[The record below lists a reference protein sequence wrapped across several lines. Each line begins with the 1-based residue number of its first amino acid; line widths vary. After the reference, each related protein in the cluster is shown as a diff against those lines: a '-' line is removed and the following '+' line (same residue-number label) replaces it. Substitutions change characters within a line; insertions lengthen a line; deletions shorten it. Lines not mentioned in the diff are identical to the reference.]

1 MWTGSRCRFR
11 FRRLWPQPLRQ
22 GAGCQKSAGSGR
34 WRYQRAG
41 RRHWLRR
48 LAGGGVRAL
57 VEKTCGTGCH
67 SIDVVTSQR
76 MSGTEWNAV
85 VETMAARGAQASDA
99 EVKLIVEYLAKTL
112 GREEAQQ

>member
-34 WRYQRAG
+34 WRYQRAE

-48 LAGGGVRAL
+48 LAG
-57 VEKTCGTGCH
+57 TGCH
-67 SIDVVTSQR
+67 SIEVVTSQR
-76 MSGTEWNAV
+76 MSGAEWNSV
-85 VETMAARGAQASDA
+85 VQTMVARGAQASDA
-99 EVKLIVEYLAKTL
+99 EVKLVVEYLAKTL